1 MGCDYYI
8 QTELIINYYDDKGE
22 LITVIA
28 NRQIE
33 KGYIFSFCGEDSDDD
48 YETANKKYAEE
59 LNRIIDKN
67 TYEKILFENNIWVK
81 KSYEKKFTDELQ
93 YKCPNLVTLIKIYKD
108 VTAWERT

>member
-8 QTELIINYYDDKGE
+8 QTELIINYYDDKCE

-81 KSYEKKFTDELQ
+81 KSYENKYLPELKT
-93 YKCPNLVTLIKIYKD
+93 KCPNLVTLIKIYKD
-108 VTAWERT
+108 YTAWEKS